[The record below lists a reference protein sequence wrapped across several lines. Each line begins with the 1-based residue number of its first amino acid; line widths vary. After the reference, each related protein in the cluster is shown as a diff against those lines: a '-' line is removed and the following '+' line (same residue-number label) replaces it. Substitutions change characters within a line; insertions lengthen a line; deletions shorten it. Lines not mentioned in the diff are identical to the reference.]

1 MSEGSCLLKFCY
13 GAARRRARL
22 LIRCA
27 VSSSAPWCL
36 PALLSAAYRRRRR
49 LCGQPRMEGARG
61 GPRSASELAAAAKGY
76 GELLAAGLV
85 TPAAHDE
92 QLKLL
97 RAEAT
102 ALLAAPRARSST
114 GDAGS
119 PAPTSVCATAAA
131 ASAPAAAPLSAVAAP
146 LSLLDQPAAAAAPA
160 RSAPAKRAAEERSEA
175 AVQATLRALHPPK
188 KPTAAPLGC
197 RGILSMP
204 ARCARPRV
212 HTMRP
217 LSMRRSVPC
226 LRLLPAAALASPPRG
241 VFFLFSPC
249 GSRARKVSTS

>member
-1 MSEGSCLLKFCY
+1 
-13 GAARRRARL
+13 
-22 LIRCA
+22 
-27 VSSSAPWCL
+27 
-36 PALLSAAYRRRRR
+36 
-49 LCGQPRMEGARG
+49 MEGAPG
-61 GPRSASELAAAAKGY
+61 GPRSASELVAAAKGY

-85 TPAAHDE
+85 TQAAHDE
-92 QLKLL
+92 QLELL

-119 PAPTSVCATAAA
+119 PAPTSVSAMAAA

-146 LSLLDQPAAAAAPA
+146 LSLLDQPAAAVAPA

-204 ARCARPRV
+204 GFTKTVSMYIRCVRFRCAAACRACASCPPQRWPPRRGV
-212 HTMRP
+212 
-217 LSMRRSVPC
+217 SSSYF
-226 LRLLPAAALASPPRG
+226 LPAAPAPGRSQLLKICSGAARRTLTVFLRVELLKGGPPLKVNAMRDAT
-241 VFFLFSPC
+241 
-249 GSRARKVSTS
+249 ARQRLQGIYAA

>member
-1 MSEGSCLLKFCY
+1 MSEGSCLLKFCS

-36 PALLSAAYRRRRR
+36 PALLSAAERRRRR
-49 LCGQPRMEGARG
+49 LCGQPRMEGAPG
-61 GPRSASELAAAAKGY
+61 GPRSASELVAAAKGY

-85 TPAAHDE
+85 T
-92 QLKLL
+92 Q
-97 RAEAT
+97 T

-119 PAPTSVCATAAA
+119 PAPTSVSAMAAA

-146 LSLLDQPAAAAAPA
+146 LSLLDQPAAAVAPA

-175 AVQATLRALHPPK
+175 AVQATLRALHPP
-188 KPTAAPLGC
+188 
-197 RGILSMP
+197 S
-204 ARCARPRV
+204 
-212 HTMRP
+212 
-217 LSMRRSVPC
+217 
-226 LRLLPAAALASPPRG
+226 ASPGEAPRADG
-241 VFFLFSPC
+241 AAVGGESRHVPRRDHLQDLGARGRA
-249 GSRARKVSTS
+249 GSKQNAARTRYRQRSDARARAARARRLCALR